1 VASVPQLAII
11 AESKSASGAFVM
23 ATVAIVYHSGYGHT
37 ARVAEHV
44 RLGVLRVEGVA
55 AVLMSAEQPDWP
67 ALDAADAII
76 LGAPTYMGSVS
87 AAFKTFMD
95 QTSRQWLNQAWKD
108 KLAAGFT
115 NSGGLSGD
123 KLSVLFQLQI
133 FSAQHGMLW
142 VPLPL
147 MPTGTGPDDINRM
160 GSHLGLMTQ
169 SDNAPAE
176 LTPPAG
182 DIRTAELFGAHV
194 AERTLRWSCTG

>member
-1 VASVPQLAII
+1 
-11 AESKSASGAFVM
+11 M
-23 ATVAIVYHSGYGHT
+23 ARLAIVYHSAYGHT

-44 RLGVLRVEGVA
+44 RMGVTSVEGA
-55 AVLMSAEQPDWP
+55 TATLMAVDLPDWA
-67 ALDAADAII
+67 ALGAADAII

-87 AAFKTFMD
+87 APFKVFMD
-95 QTSRQWLNQAWKD
+95 QTSRQWLKQEWKD

-123 KLSVLFQLQI
+123 KLSVLFQLQV

-142 VPLPL
+142 VPFPL
-147 MPTGTGPDDINRM
+147 MPTGTGPDDLNRM

-176 LTPPAG
+176 ITPPAG

-194 AERTLRWSCTG
+194 AERALRWASRTASA

>member
-1 VASVPQLAII
+1 
-11 AESKSASGAFVM
+11 M
-23 ATVAIVYHSGYGHT
+23 ARLAIVYHSGYGHT

-44 RLGVLRVEGVA
+44 RLGATSVDGVSA
-55 AVLMSAEQPDWP
+55 SLMAVDRIDWQ
-67 ALDAADAII
+67 ALNDADAII

-87 AAFKTFMD
+87 APFKTFMD
-95 QTSRQWLNQAWKD
+95 QTSRQWLGQEWKD

-123 KLSVLFQLQI
+123 KLSVLFQLQL

-142 VPLPL
+142 VPFPL
-147 MPTGTGPDDINRM
+147 MPTGTSPDDLNRM

-176 LTPPAG
+176 ITPPAG
-182 DIRTAELFGAHV
+182 DIRTAELFGVHV
-194 AERTLRWSCTG
+194 AERALRWLAGHSRT

>member
-1 VASVPQLAII
+1 
-11 AESKSASGAFVM
+11 M

-44 RLGVLRVEGVA
+44 RRGVLRADGVD
-55 AVLMSAEQPDWP
+55 AVVMTAEQPDWR
-67 ALDAADAII
+67 ALDDADAIV

-95 QTSRQWLNQAWKD
+95 QTSRQWLGQAWKD

-123 KLSVLFQLQI
+123 KLSVLFQLQL
-133 FSAQHGMLW
+133 FASQHGMLW
-142 VPLPL
+142 VPFPL
-147 MPTGTGPDDINRM
+147 MPTGTGPDDLNRM

-182 DIRTAELFGAHV
+182 DIRTAELFGEHV
-194 AERTLRWSCTG
+194 AARVKRWSESA